1 MLPRFL
7 KRPVY
12 QLIRQWTGL
21 SVRSRQLTLQQAEQW
36 AEWIKRYPAI
46 YQGEEYAV
54 VSHLPGD
61 ITMQVGIIDHIER
74 HLRVE
79 GEWDRPVGHVLKS
92 FLKPGSTFLDVGA
105 NIGYFSL
112 LASRLVGSTGKVV
125 AVEPSQRAHRKLL
138 ANIRHSAT
146 DNILVLSVG
155 AGAEFSTVR
164 LTLAN
169 QNNIGGSTI
178 LPEDRGLPSEVIAV
192 VPLQSLL
199 VPLQIKPDLI
209 KLDIE
214 GFELFGLR
222 GLEQCLISQP
232 AVVCEVTAQFLHR
245 HQQSVQALLQFM
257 RDRGYTLWK
266 LDAIRCGGVA
276 PLSIS
281 ADLEHADQFDAL
293 FTKINVPLP
302 AGLFEVDNPQ
312 SS

>member
-1 MLPRFL
+1 MLPKFL

-21 SVRSRQLTLQQAEQW
+21 SVKSRRLTLQQAEQW

-46 YQGEEYAV
+46 YQGEEFAV
-54 VSHLPGD
+54 VNQLPGNV
-61 ITMQVGIIDHIER
+61 TMQVGIIDHIER
-74 HLRVE
+74 QLRVE
-79 GEWDRPVGHVLKS
+79 GSWDRPVGQVLKS
-92 FLKPGSTFLDVGA
+92 FLKTGGTFVDVGA

-112 LASRLVGSTGKVV
+112 LASRLVGSTGKVI
-125 AVEPSQRAHRKLL
+125 AVEPSQRARRKLL

-155 AGAEFSTVR
+155 AGSEFATVR

-222 GLEQCLISQP
+222 GLEQCLISHP
-232 AVVCEVTAQFLHR
+232 AVVCEVTAQFLRR
-245 HQQSVQALLQFM
+245 HQQSVEELLMFM
-257 RDRGYTLWK
+257 FDRGYTVWK
-266 LDAIRCGGVA
+266 LDATRCGGVT
-276 PLSIS
+276 PLAIS
-281 ADLEHADQFDAL
+281 ADLEQADQFDAL
-293 FTKINVPLP
+293 FTKRDEPLP
-302 AGLFEVDNPQ
+302 GGLFQIDAP
-312 SS
+312 